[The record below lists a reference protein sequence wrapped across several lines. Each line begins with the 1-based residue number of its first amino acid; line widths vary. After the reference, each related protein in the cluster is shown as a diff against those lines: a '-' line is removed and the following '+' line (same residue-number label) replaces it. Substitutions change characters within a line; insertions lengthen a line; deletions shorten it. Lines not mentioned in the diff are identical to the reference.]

1 MIRMHFPVFSYPYG
15 RIIESTLAKTEANT
29 ASAASSLE
37 MSKDEIGYMRMIAD
51 NRTISNNSISS
62 VKTDMTNNNS
72 ISNGYDSD
80 VFVSNL
86 VENPDKSYRSSARG
100 IHS

>member
-1 MIRMHFPVFSYPYG
+1 MGIDPETG
-15 RIIESTLAKTEANT
+15 NIESTHSKTEANT
-29 ASAASSLE
+29 ASAASGPE

-86 VENPDKSYRSSARG
+86 VESLDKSYRSSARG

>member
-1 MIRMHFPVFSYPYG
+1 MGIDPETG
-15 RIIESTLAKTEANT
+15 NIESTHSKTEANT
-29 ASAASSLE
+29 ASAASGPE

-62 VKTDMTNNNS
+62 VKIDMTNNNS

-86 VENPDKSYRSSARG
+86 VESLDKSYRSSARG